1 MSNSPRS
8 LVRVYL
14 AISLDGFIAGPDDD
28 LSWLEQ
34 APSAKA
40 LEPEQGGLS
49 FEDLMDRT
57 GALLMGRRTYDVIL
71 GFVRDPVQWP
81 YGQTPTLIAT
91 HRPLDAFVESVR
103 PVSGSIEQLIAQ
115 ASEVACGQ
123 DIYIDGANLSR
134 QALDA
139 GLVDEMVLTVMPQ
152 LLTAGTRLFDGL
164 TSRSSWRIASHHAWV
179 QGAVQLKLLP
189 RASEPGQ

>member
-1 MSNSPRS
+1 MTDSSRS

-34 APSAKA
+34 APSADA
-40 LEPEQGGLS
+40 LEPEPGGLS
-49 FEDLMDRT
+49 FESLMERT

-71 GFVRDPVQWP
+71 GFVESPAQWP
-81 YGQTPTLIAT
+81 YAQTPTLIAT
-91 HRPLDAFVESVR
+91 HRPLDTCVDTVR
-103 PVSGSIEQLIAQ
+103 AVSGSIEDLIDL
-115 ASEVACGQ
+115 ASEVADGK

-139 GLVDEMVLTVMPQ
+139 GLVDEVVLTVIPQ

-164 TSRSSWRIASHHAWV
+164 TSPSSWRIVSHHAWV

-189 RASEPGQ
+189 RHDTSPD